1 MPSDRTPLRPAVVLV
16 ADRTLSADYRV
27 LFEGVFATMQTTK
40 VPEWAMR
47 HIVAPRVATD
57 PAGRARTAPV
67 GLRRVESALLAHTP
81 LRRDDVVVTTPEALP
96 RLLGPWVKIVGVS
109 SSDPLGRGMSNTTT
123 SSFWSGELYTRHWTA
138 RMMAQLRQAKAKHGF
153 RILAGGAGTWQYVQH
168 PEEAEGIDV
177 LFEGYFENAG
187 PGLVMDLV
195 NGQAAPAPQAGS
207 LCHRREIEIPGGT
220 GILPVFSEGEP
231 CVERIRP
238 IAGASLLGVVELSRG
253 CGNGCGFCTMA
264 FQRMGHLPPETV
276 VADLATNVQN
286 GVRAVVSG
294 SEDFL
299 RYGSA
304 GHKVDFER
312 LRALLAEMR
321 RVRGLAFMQID
332 HANVSSVLQLD
343 DAQLQ
348 EIRRLLTWE
357 ARSDYLWLNLGVE
370 SANGHL
376 VKANSPGKLGPIA
389 PDDWEEAVAEAGDR
403 LARNGYFPV
412 FSLILG
418 LPGETPDDVTR
429 TLRLVKRLA
438 AKRCVTFPV
447 FHEPVRE
454 GRGEPFRLATMTPEH
469 LDLYTACYE
478 INFKAVPR
486 LYADNQRAGGVP
498 WLKRAFMQLLGRAET
513 RAWRRNFARVRKQI
527 SRRAASGPHRPCVGG
542 SEDWQPGAAS
552 GGPAPHRP
560 CVGGSED

>member
-1 MPSDRTPLRPAVVLV
+1 MASDSRRLRPAVVLV
-16 ADRTLSADYRV
+16 ADRTLSADYKV

-40 VPEWAMR
+40 VPELAMR
-47 HIVAPRVATD
+47 LLVSPRVATD
-57 PAGRARTAPV
+57 AQGRAKTAPV

-81 LRRDDVVVTTPEALP
+81 LTRDDVAVTTPEALP
-96 RLLGPWVKIVGVS
+96 RLLGPWVRVVGVT

-123 SSFWSGELYTRHWTA
+123 SSFWSGELYTRRWTA
-138 RMMAQLRQAKAKHGF
+138 RMMAQLREAKAKHGF

-168 PEEAEGIDV
+168 PDEAEGIDA

-187 PGLVMDLV
+187 PDLVMDLV
-195 NGQAAPAPQAGS
+195 NGKSAPAHVA
-207 LCHRREIEIPGGT
+207 EAD
-220 GILPVFSEGEP
+220 P

-264 FQRMGHLPPETV
+264 FQRMGHLPPETI
-276 VADLATNVQN
+276 VADLATNVDN
-286 GVRAVVSG
+286 GVRSVVSG

-299 RYGSA
+299 RYGA
-304 GHKVDFER
+304 TGHKVDFEK
-312 LRALLAEMR
+312 LRALLTEMR
-321 RVRGLAFMQID
+321 RVRGLSFMQID

-343 DAQLQ
+343 DAQLR

-370 SANGHL
+370 SANGRL
-376 VKANSPGKLGPIA
+376 VKANSPGKLGHIA
-389 PDDWEEAVAEAGDR
+389 PDDWEGAVADAGDR
-403 LARNGYFPV
+403 LARNGFFPV

-454 GRGEPFRLATMTPEH
+454 GQGEPFTLAAMTPEH
-469 LDLYTACYE
+469 LDLYTTCYE
-478 INFKAVPR
+478 INFKTVPQ
-486 LYADNQRAGGVP
+486 LYWDNQRAGGVS
-498 WLKRAFMQLLGRAET
+498 WFKRALIQMLGRTET
-513 RAWRRNFARVRKQI
+513 RAWRRNFARVRKQLA
-527 SRRAASGPHRPCVGG
+527 RRAPR
-542 SEDWQPGAAS
+542 
-552 GGPAPHRP
+552 
-560 CVGGSED
+560 

>member
-1 MPSDRTPLRPAVVLV
+1 
-16 ADRTLSADYRV
+16 
-27 LFEGVFATMQTTK
+27 
-40 VPEWAMR
+40 
-47 HIVAPRVATD
+47 
-57 PAGRARTAPV
+57 
-67 GLRRVESALLAHTP
+67 VESALLAHTP
-81 LRRDDVVVTTPEALP
+81 LTRDDVAVTTPEALP
-96 RLLGPWVKIVGVS
+96 RLLGPWVKVVGVS
-109 SSDPLGRGMSNTTT
+109 SSDPLGCGMSNTTT
-123 SSFWSGELYTRHWTA
+123 SAFWSGELYTRHWTQQLMA
-138 RMMAQLRQAKAKHGF
+138 RLREAKAKHGF

-168 PEEAEGIDV
+168 PDEAQGIDA

-187 PGLVMDLV
+187 PDLVMALV
-195 NGQAAPAPQAGS
+195 NGRAAPARVA
-207 LCHRREIEIPGGT
+207 
-220 GILPVFSEGEP
+220 EGEP

-264 FQRMGHLPPETV
+264 YQRMGHLPPETI
-276 VADLATNVQN
+276 VADLATNVHN

-299 RYGSA
+299 RYGAS
-304 GHKVDFER
+304 GHQVAFER

-332 HANVSSVLQLD
+332 HANVSSVLQYD

-348 EIRRLLTWE
+348 ELRRLLTWE
-357 ARSDYLWLNLGVE
+357 APSDYLWLNLGVE

-389 PDDWEEAVAEAGDR
+389 PDDWEDAVAEAGDR

-447 FHEPVRE
+447 FHEPVRADR
-454 GRGEPFRLATMTPEH
+454 GRPFNLAAMTPEH
-469 LDLYTACYE
+469 LDLYTTCYE

-486 LYADNQRAGGVP
+486 LYADNQRAGGVS

-513 RAWRRNFARVRKQI
+513 RAWRRNFARVRRQI
-527 SRRAASGPHRPCVGG
+527 SQRK
-542 SEDWQPGAAS
+542 
-552 GGPAPHRP
+552 
-560 CVGGSED
+560 